1 MTNPRIKFTV
11 KDYMSTSDGK
21 RYQLLDGEMI
31 PALSPNVR
39 HQTILGR
46 LSIALHEAVNANQL
60 GRVWVAPLDVVLSD
74 HDVAQPDL
82 FFVSNARA
90 NIVTEA
96 NVQGAPDLVV
106 EILSPA
112 TAKYDRE
119 YKMTLYSRHGVREY
133 WLVDPEEDMVE
144 IWTESETG
152 LVLAAAYQRGD
163 ALASPLLEGLNIPL
177 EAIFT

>member
-11 KDYMSTSDGK
+11 KDYMSTPDGK
-21 RYQLLDGEMI
+21 RYQLLDGEI
-31 PALSPNVR
+31 VPALSPTTR

-46 LSIALHEAVNANQL
+46 LSIALHEAVTANQL

-74 HDVAQPDL
+74 PDVAQPDL
-82 FFVSNARA
+82 FFVSNARE

-96 NVQGAPDLVV
+96 NIQGAPDLVV

-112 TAKYDRE
+112 TAQYDRE

-144 IWTESETG
+144 VWTESETG
-152 LVLAAAYQRGD
+152 LVLTATYQQTD
-163 ALASPLLEGLNIPL
+163 TLASPLLEGLNIPL
-177 EAIFT
+177 EVLFT